1 MDHLFVF
8 CPVLCIMAV
17 HFLLK
22 GCRSWIRQKNTR
34 GHAVKSEGLPKG
46 NTYYVVGG
54 EGVLI
59 CFITSCTTSHKKK
72 AKLNYVYTFILSPAC
87 LAGPLI
93 SWPSAHAPSD
103 TPYKVHRRWGT
114 HSHYRWCPGCGAVPW
129 FLFAW
134 QAGHHQS
141 LASSSILRNLRPLYK
156 LSISGR
162 MFHKDRLQ
170 SHHSNQRHQNSSCL

>member
-72 AKLNYVYTFILSPAC
+72 Q
-87 LAGPLI
+87 
-93 SWPSAHAPSD
+93 SWTMYIH
-103 TPYKVHRRWGT
+103 
-114 HSHYRWCPGCGAVPW
+114 
-129 FLFAW
+129 
-134 QAGHHQS
+134 
-141 LASSSILRNLRPLYK
+141 
-156 LSISGR
+156 
-162 MFHKDRLQ
+162 
-170 SHHSNQRHQNSSCL
+170 SSCLQLVLQGLSFPGLQLTRHLTHRTRSTEGEAHTVITDGARDAVPFPDSCSHGKQGTTNHWQAAAFAVIWGHSTS

>member
-72 AKLNYVYTFILSPAC
+72 SKAELCIYIHPVSSLSCRASHF
-87 LAGPLI
+87 LAFSSRAIWHTVQGPQ
-93 SWPSAHAPSD
+93 
-103 TPYKVHRRWGT
+103 KVRHT
-114 HSHYRWCPGCGAVPW
+114 
-129 FLFAW
+129 
-134 QAGHHQS
+134 QS
-141 LASSSILRNLRPLYK
+141 LQMVPGMRCRSLIPVRMASRAPPITGK
-156 LSISGR
+156 
-162 MFHKDRLQ
+162 Q
-170 SHHSNQRHQNSSCL
+170 QHSP